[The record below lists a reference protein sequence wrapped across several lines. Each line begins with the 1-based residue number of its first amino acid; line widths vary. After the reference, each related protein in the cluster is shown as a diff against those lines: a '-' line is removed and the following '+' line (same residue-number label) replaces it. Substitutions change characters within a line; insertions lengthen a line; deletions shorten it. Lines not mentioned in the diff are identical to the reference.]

1 MRSWPFPEQVN
12 RVISSFDRIIIAVPM
27 LDQAVREY
35 QKLLGADFWC
45 VPDAGEGVKAWLGL
59 SNVVVELREQVVER
73 PLIIGVVFEGDDVP
87 GSTVGVSNARQLEL
101 GICDGSDSEKFRV
114 EQAGAQNTKLK
125 VDHLVLRTA
134 DADACIDLFSVG
146 LGIRLA
152 LDKSAPQWGGRMLFF
167 RVGKLTL
174 EIIEASEDKPESDY
188 FWGIAYQCADISGT
202 VAQLRRQGLELSDV
216 RDGRK
221 PGTKVATV
229 KSHALGIPTM
239 LIEPANQI

>member
-1 MRSWPFPEQVN
+1 MRSWPFPEQVKQ
-12 RVISSFDRIIIAVPM
+12 VISSFDRIIIAVPR

-35 QKLLGADFWC
+35 QKLLGAGFWC
-45 VPDAGEGVKAWLGL
+45 VPDGAKAWLGL
-59 SNVVVELREQVVER
+59 ANVVLELKEQAIER
-73 PLIIGVVFEGDDVP
+73 PAIVGVVFASDDVP
-87 GSTVGVSNARQLEL
+87 GSTVDVSNARQLEL
-101 GICDGSDSEKFRV
+101 SICDGRDSEKFRAQ
-114 EQAGAQNTKLK
+114 QAGAQNAKLK

-134 DADACIDLFSVG
+134 DAEACINLFSLG

-174 EIIEASEDKPESDY
+174 EIIETPEDKPEKDY
-188 FWGIAYQCADISGT
+188 FWGIAYQCEDISGM
-202 VAQLRRQGLELSDV
+202 VAQLRQQGLELSDV